1 MQKLSPFSPLNN
13 YKIFCAYSK
22 SLYNLV
28 EPTPQ
33 EIILLN
39 MLKNCGVMAGFQI
52 ESILCS
58 RKKLKSLAN
67 QKVIAKF
74 KLEGT
79 ENRINV
85 YSLEPEIDLKLAL
98 KRLAFAQ
105 LYIRIRQITSC
116 EAALCP
122 APLTG
127 MMRFNGASYPVL
139 VLRKGDSTVLLPD
152 ILKSLPMV
160 LVISE
165 DLVKLNLSI
174 PFRMTTDYD
183 LLNKPLRYAFYN
195 EIGQPEEAVQFP
207 EEKSQ
212 IIIENKI

>member
-13 YKIFCAYSK
+13 YKVFYTYK

-33 EIILLN
+33 EIVLLN
-39 MLKNCGVMAGFQI
+39 MLKDCGVMAGFQI

-85 YSLEPEIDLKLAL
+85 YSLEPEIDLELAF

-105 LYIRIRQITSC
+105 LYVRIRRITPC

-127 MMRFNGASYPVL
+127 MIWFNGASYPVL
-139 VLRKGDSTVLLPD
+139 VLRKGESTVLLPD
-152 ILKSLPMV
+152 ILKSLPRV
-160 LVISE
+160 LVVSE
-165 DLVKLNLSI
+165 DLIKLNLGI
-174 PFRMTTDYD
+174 PFRMTTDRD
-183 LLNKPLRYAFYN
+183 LLDKPLRYAFYN

-207 EEKSQ
+207 EEKS
-212 IIIENKI
+212 IETIL